1 MRTRAKWKFVA
12 KATALGARVPQGN
25 SLFLQKNKRAGCQ
38 LDLRDMH
45 CSLKRFDYN
54 ICFLDLQVKIRG
66 MICKVTGAERL
77 YFVIGIP
84 FVMRRMIFQITTMGI
99 PSVMTT
105 VVRSPVHPP
114 IITSSIIPI
123 FPISILD
130 HSFAFSTMYNPYFN
144 SWARQRKEISRFF
157 SKILTILLLHAVSYA
172 YFCKDVFRLRRIFFD
187 FSANISHIYPE
198 DLVVLISVWSPHIM
212 EKSGVGNDLA

>member
-1 MRTRAKWKFVA
+1 MRTREKWK
-12 KATALGARVPQGN
+12 LP
-25 SLFLQKNKRAGCQ
+25 
-38 LDLRDMH
+38 
-45 CSLKRFDYN
+45 LKRPRSAREFRKGTL
-54 ICFLDLQVKIRG
+54 CSCKKINEQAVNWTY
-66 MICKVTGAERL
+66 VTYTAR
-77 YFVIGIP
+77 FAIIITGIP

-172 YFCKDVFRLRRIFFD
+172 YFCEDIFRLRRIFFD

>member
-1 MRTRAKWKFVA
+1 
-12 KATALGARVPQGN
+12 
-25 SLFLQKNKRAGCQ
+25 
-38 LDLRDMH
+38 MH

-144 SWARQRKEISRFF
+144 SWAQQRKDDLEIPF

-187 FSANISHIYPE
+187 FSANIMPLFTLRILLSSSAYG
-198 DLVVLISVWSPHIM
+198 PHTSWRRV
-212 EKSGVGNDLA
+212 E

>member
-1 MRTRAKWKFVA
+1 
-12 KATALGARVPQGN
+12 
-25 SLFLQKNKRAGCQ
+25 
-38 LDLRDMH
+38 MH

-66 MICKVTGAERL
+66 MICKVTGAECL